1 MMRNKIIAAL
11 LLAALPAGMALAQS
25 PQDQFK
31 AAYERAEATNK
42 KAGELRNQ
50 WTVTANALKAAKAAA
65 GAGDFEKAL
74 KLANQADAL
83 AQASIAQTERE
94 RKLWRD
100 AVIR

>member
-1 MMRNKIIAAL
+1 MRNRIFAVL
-11 LLAALPAGMALAQS
+11 LLAALPAGAAIAQS

-31 AAYERAEATNK
+31 TAYEKAEATNK

-65 GAGDFEKAL
+65 DAGDFEKAT
-74 KLANQADAL
+74 KLANEADAL
-83 AQASIAQTERE
+83 ASASIAQTERE
-94 RKLWRD
+94 KTLWKD